1 MNINTQPWTMA
12 TKRVV
17 LSLLAIS
24 TLGFVALP
32 ARADE
37 GIIQDSIQESINTGK
52 GNTSIQ
58 NSYQESRI
66 NRRNRRGGRNME
78 EIDTGVVQTNDQY
91 CDQVG
96 RNNLCVQNT
105 DQRSRIRY
113 RRGR

>member
-1 MNINTQPWTMA
+1 MNINTQAWNIG
-12 TKRVV
+12 TKRII

-32 ARADE
+32 ARADDAV
-37 GIIQDSIQESINTGK
+37 IQDSIQESINTGK

-58 NSYQESRI
+58 NSYQESQI
-66 NRRNRRGGRNME
+66 YRRNRRGGRNLE

-91 CDQVG
+91 CDQAG

>member
-1 MNINTQPWTMA
+1 MNINISAWTKG
-12 TKRVV
+12 TKKII
-17 LSLLAIS
+17 LGLLAIS
-24 TLGFVALP
+24 ALGLVDLP
-32 ARADE
+32 AKADE
-37 GIIQDSIQESINTGK
+37 AIIQDSIQESINTGK

-66 NRRNRRGGRNME
+66 NRQNRRGSRNLE

-113 RRGR
+113 RRDR